1 MFKLQTCAAL
11 TALAC
16 SGLALA
22 DGVPQFVGDPVIVT
36 ASRIAQPL
44 SKTLA
49 DAAVITR
56 DEIEESGAQTLQ
68 QVLSRQA
75 AVSITTNG
83 GPGTSSSIFMRGAN
97 SNHTVVLVDGM
108 RISSA
113 TTGTTAIQNIPLEQI
128 ERIEI
133 LRGPASSLYGADAI
147 GGVIQIFTRTGEGA
161 PRFNAGFEAGS
172 RGTGK
177 LTAGVDGKSGDT
189 AYSLQLSHAQSE
201 GFSATNSK
209 NAFGYNP
216 DNDGYRNDGYT
227 ANVTQTLA
235 PGHDLTLRLFQTFAR
250 ADFDQ
255 NPVGQNWMDTR
266 FTGQSLESRNRF
278 SDIWT
283 STLRFSHS
291 QDKQET
297 FSDAAGGAR
306 DGFFQTTQNEWTWQ
320 NDLATNWGKFVL
332 GASHNDQKMDSSG
345 VFTKNTRTQY
355 AGFATYQLEKGSSLF
370 QASLRRDHD
379 DQFGGKTTGK
389 LDYGYRFAEGWLA
402 RAGYGTA
409 YKAPTFNDLYYPYTP
424 SPWGAYQG
432 NPNLKPE
439 RSINAELGLQYRGH
453 GAFFGATA
461 FQNQVR
467 ELINYAVLP
476 SGVGTMLN
484 ISRATIR
491 GLTLEGATVVAGV
504 DLGANLT
511 LLDARDD
518 GTGHWLERRPRQSA
532 NFTASKELGKWTLG
546 AEQQIVSRRYDDPA
560 NNEAKALHGY
570 GVTNAFA
577 NYRFARNWTA
587 TARVDNLFD
596 REYETAYGYNTGGL
610 GAFIGVRYSQ

>member
-1 MFKLQTCAAL
+1 M
-11 TALAC
+11 
-16 SGLALA
+16 
-22 DGVPQFVGDPVIVT
+22 IVT

-49 DAAVITR
+49 DATVITR

-113 TTGTTAIQNIPLEQI
+113 TTGTTAIQSIPLEQI

-266 FTGQSLESRNRF
+266 LTGQSLESRNRF

-424 SPWGAYQG
+424 SPWGHIKG
-432 NPNLKPE
+432 
-439 RSINAELGLQYRGH
+439 I
-453 GAFFGATA
+453 
-461 FQNQVR
+461 
-467 ELINYAVLP
+467 
-476 SGVGTMLN
+476 
-484 ISRATIR
+484 
-491 GLTLEGATVVAGV
+491 
-504 DLGANLT
+504 
-511 LLDARDD
+511 
-518 GTGHWLERRPRQSA
+518 
-532 NFTASKELGKWTLG
+532 
-546 AEQQIVSRRYDDPA
+546 QI
-560 NNEAKALHGY
+560 
-570 GVTNAFA
+570 
-577 NYRFARNWTA
+577 
-587 TARVDNLFD
+587 
-596 REYETAYGYNTGGL
+596 
-610 GAFIGVRYSQ
+610 

>member
-1 MFKLQTCAAL
+1 MFELQTCAAL

-16 SGLALA
+16 SSLALA

-44 SKTLA
+44 SRTLA
-49 DAAVITR
+49 DASVITR

-83 GPGTSSSIFMRGAN
+83 GPGTSSSIFMRGTN

-113 TTGTTAIQNIPLEQI
+113 TTGTTAIQSIPLEQV

-147 GGVIQIFTRTGEGA
+147 GGVIQIFTRKGEGE
-161 PRFNAGFEAGS
+161 PRFNAGFEAGR

-201 GFSATNSK
+201 GFSATNPKSGS
-209 NAFGYNP
+209 GYNP
-216 DNDGYRNDGYT
+216 DNDGYRSDAYT

-235 PGHDLTLRLFQTFAR
+235 QGHELTLRVFQAFAR

-255 NPVGQNWMDTR
+255 NAGGQNWTDTR
-266 FTGQSLESRNRF
+266 LTGQSLESRNRF
-278 SDIWT
+278 TDIWN

-297 FSDAAGGAR
+297 FNGAVGGER
-306 DGFFQTTQNEWTWQ
+306 DGLFQTTQNEWTWQ
-320 NDLATNWGKFVL
+320 NDLTTNWGKFVL

-370 QASLRRDHD
+370 QVSLRRDHD

-389 LDYGYRFAEGWLA
+389 LDYGYRFSDGWLA
-402 RAGYGTA
+402 RVGYGTA
-409 YKAPTFNDLYYPYTP
+409 YKAPTFNDLYYPYIFGD
-424 SPWGAYQG
+424 WGSYQG
-432 NPNLKPE
+432 NPNLRPE
-439 RSINAELGLQYRGH
+439 NSINTEMALVYQRDGNRFSVTGFH
-453 GAFFGATA
+453 SS
-461 FQNQVR
+461 VSD
-467 ELINYAVLP
+467 LIA
-476 SGVGTMLN
+476 SGTNAAGVKTKVN
-484 ISRATIR
+484 IGRATIR
-491 GLTLEGATVVAGV
+491 GLTLEGATMVAGV

-518 GTGHWLERRPRQSA
+518 GTGHRLERRPRQSA

-560 NNEAKALHGY
+560 NTESKALHGY

-577 NYRFARNWTA
+577 NYRFAKSWTA